1 MIFVNIYTK
10 LSRYPIR
17 RRLKFINLFK
27 IRSKIWSVFI
37 TFCCTNISFPP
48 AKGKYMLQLLTTA
61 IVHFSSFFR
70 VFIFT
75 SVSLTFLI
83 IKPLEKHFLVYF
95 ILFFFRRCS
104 FQRFT
109 WVFFVMNG
117 LIQSFSQVSKS
128 AKINTGKNLYS

>member
-48 AKGKYMLQLLTTA
+48 AKGKYILQLLTTA

-95 ILFFFRRCS
+95 ILFFFRRSS

-128 AKINTGKNLYS
+128 VKINTGKNLYS